1 MMLFAILPAEGLVSL
16 TYPVYEKLNPP
27 SDFCLNLGLLPLHKL
42 MLHWLNGSHNLHL
55 ILLIYICL
63 PQKGAPISC
72 PSLTL

>member
-27 SDFCLNLGLLPLHKL
+27 SHFCLNLGLLPLYKL
-42 MLHWLNGSHNLHL
+42 MLHWLNGSHSLHPL
-55 ILLIYICL
+55 LLIYILL
-63 PQKGAPISC
+63 PQNGAPISC